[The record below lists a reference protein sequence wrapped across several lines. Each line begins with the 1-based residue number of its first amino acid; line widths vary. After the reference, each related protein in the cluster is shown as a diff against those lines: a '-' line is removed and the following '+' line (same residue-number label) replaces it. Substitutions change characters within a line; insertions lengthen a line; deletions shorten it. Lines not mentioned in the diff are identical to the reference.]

1 MARNTNTGAQR
12 PVVALY
18 TPSLQGLY
26 LGELVNQIRQLS
38 FIKDYRLI
46 VIRTGGV
53 SDFDTPLQL
62 NDFDAAIILRNAVS
76 AEFAELLVTSG
87 IPCVSIAYD
96 YFPLNIPVITC
107 DNSAGTTLAFNHL
120 RELGHAKVAFIGDLG
135 HYDIRKRYEQ
145 YCHLH
150 DQQQLPLREDY
161 LITVSDNL
169 FANGVRAAERFLQQN
184 CDATG
189 IIFGAGQTGVGFVQ
203 QMRRQNAPAS
213 ANLHYVCFDALSLIP
228 VYCPQMA
235 SVDQN
240 LHLVAY
246 RAFNAVD
253 KQLAGVDCE
262 MHTMVTPKLICV
274 SGDDADRYDP
284 FIATCVDLPELH
296 NPNYIK
302 SLICNMQDWPNTAVQ
317 SHMDQLM
324 SIAPLFAKFMAQA
337 VLSRFH
343 LDSNGTAWIKVSKL
357 FTPSDT
363 VQAELSD
370 SQGLCKARH
379 FPAAWVE
386 EAFAQ
391 HDTCF
396 HLPIVVQGKIWGFLS
411 LLGDAACAT
420 PASSY
425 FAFSAYMEV
434 LVGLYEKDLEL
445 QALRKQLRQCTEDTA
460 PAAKNPHTPNA
471 TVEWQL
477 STNHS
482 VWNDAALACLGY
494 SSAVE
499 QNIYRHLD
507 ITDRL
512 HHDDL
517 ELVRRAITAAKADKT
532 SCRFDARYRT
542 KNGVYSRLLL
552 NADPR
557 LDQDQ
562 KLVGFVFTIRKHEPC
577 EQ

>member
-1 MARNTNTGAQR
+1 MAKNTNTGTQR

-38 FIKDYRLI
+38 FIKDYKLV

-53 SDFDTPLQL
+53 RDFNIPLQL
-62 NDFDAAIILRNAVS
+62 DTVDAAIILRNAVS

-96 YFPLNIPVITC
+96 YFPLAIPVVTC
-107 DNSAGTTLAFNHL
+107 DNSAGTTLAFDHL
-120 RELGHAKVAFIGDLG
+120 RELGHRKIAFIGDLS

-145 YCHLH
+145 YCQLH
-150 DQQQLPLREDY
+150 DQHQLPLRDDY
-161 LITVSDNL
+161 LITVGDNL
-169 FANGVRAAERFLQQN
+169 FANGIRAAERFLQQN

-203 QMRRQNAPAS
+203 QMRSQAIPPS

-246 RAFNAVD
+246 RAFNAID
-253 KQLAGVDCE
+253 KQLLGAECE

-296 NPNYIK
+296 NPNYMK

-324 SIAPLFAKFMAQA
+324 SIAPLFAKFMARA

-343 LDSNGTAWIKVSKL
+343 LDSNGTAWIKSSKL
-357 FTPSDT
+357 FTPSDM
-363 VQAELSD
+363 VQAEPSD
-370 SQGLCKARH
+370 SQSLCKARQ
-379 FPAAWVE
+379 FPAPWVE
-386 EAFAQ
+386 ETFAQ

-396 HLPIVVQGKIWGFLS
+396 HIPIVVQGKTWGFLS

-434 LVGLYEKDLEL
+434 LIALYEKELEL
-445 QALRKQLRQCTEDTA
+445 QALRKQLRNCSEEKMSAAEDLQA
-460 PAAKNPHTPNA
+460 RRAI
-471 TVEWQL
+471 VEWQL
-477 STNHS
+477 TSNHS
-482 VWNDAALACLGY
+482 AWNDEALACLGY
-494 SSAVE
+494 TSAVE

-517 ELVRRAITAAKADKT
+517 ELVRRAITAAKAEKA
-532 SCRFDARYRT
+532 SCRFSARYRT
-542 KNGVYSRLLL
+542 KNGLYSQLLL
-552 NADPR
+552 HADPR
-557 LDQDQ
+557 LDQHQ
-562 KLVGFVFTIRKHEPC
+562 KLVGFVFTIRKDEASN
-577 EQ
+577 E

>member
-1 MARNTNTGAQR
+1 MASNTNTGAQR

-38 FIKDYRLI
+38 FIKDYRLV

-53 SDFDTPLQL
+53 GEFDTPLQL
-62 NDFDAAIILRNAVS
+62 DTFDAAIILRNAIS
-76 AEFAELLVTSG
+76 AEFAELLVTRG
-87 IPCVSIAYD
+87 ICCVSIAYD
-96 YFPLNIPVITC
+96 YFPLNIPVVTC
-107 DNSAGTTLAFNHL
+107 DNSAGTTLAFDHL
-120 RELGHAKVAFIGDLG
+120 SELGHRKIAFVGDLS

-145 YCHLH
+145 YCQLH
-150 DQQQLPLREDY
+150 EHHELPLRDDY
-161 LITVSDNL
+161 LFTVSDNL
-169 FANGVRAAERFLQQN
+169 FANGSRAAARFLQQN

-203 QMRRQNAPAS
+203 HMRRHQAPA
-213 ANLHYVCFDALSLIP
+213 AVDLHYVCFDALSLIP

-253 KQLAGVDCE
+253 KQLEGADCE
-262 MHTMVTPKLICV
+262 MHTMVKPKLICV
-274 SGDDADRYDP
+274 SVDDADRYDP

-324 SIAPLFAKFMAQA
+324 SIAPLFEKFMAQA

-343 LDSNGTAWIKVSKL
+343 LDSNGTAWIKISK
-357 FTPSDT
+357 FFSPNQT
-363 VQAELSD
+363 VHAELSD
-370 SQGLCKARH
+370 SQSLCKARH
-379 FPAAWVE
+379 FPAAWIE
-386 EAFAQ
+386 KAFAR

-396 HLPIVVQGKIWGFLS
+396 HLPIVVQGKTWGFLS
-411 LLGDAACAT
+411 LLGEAACAT

-434 LVGLYEKDLEL
+434 LIGLYEKELEL
-445 QALRKQLRQCTEDTA
+445 EALRRQLRNCA
-460 PAAKNPHTPNA
+460 KGAGPPAHNRPTSRA

-477 STNHS
+477 NTNHS
-482 VWNDAALACLGY
+482 VWSDAALACLGY

-499 QNIYRHLD
+499 LNIYRHLD

-512 HHDDL
+512 HHEDL
-517 ELVRRAITAAKADKT
+517 EPVRRAITAAKADKT
-532 SCRFDARYRT
+532 SCRFNARYRT
-542 KNGVYSRLLL
+542 KNGLYSRLLL
-552 NADPR
+552 YGDPR
-557 LDQDQ
+557 LDQNQ
-562 KLVGFVFTIRKHEPC
+562 KLVGFEFTIHMAEEC